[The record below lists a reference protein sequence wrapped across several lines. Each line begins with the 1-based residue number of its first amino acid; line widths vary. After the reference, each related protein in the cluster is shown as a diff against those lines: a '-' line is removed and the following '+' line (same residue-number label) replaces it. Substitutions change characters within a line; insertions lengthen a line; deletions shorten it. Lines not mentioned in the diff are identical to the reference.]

1 MPDGFDKA
9 KLSVTTDLQA
19 FGLMVTAE
27 PYSAVRRPSD
37 VVVAENQVRADTIG
51 KIEQV
56 DAKYELM
63 PRGQYTWHTP
73 NGQAVATGPKV
84 SMSKYE
90 AVSEVYQAQNA
101 IGIAQSARADQ
112 YAPNTFQKAQQLLN
126 EAQRL
131 QDSRADSRSV
141 VQIAR
146 EASQTAEDARAIA
159 ERREHEEKL
168 TSAREEAAL
177 AHQARTKSE
186 AATLRAQAEA
196 DVARQQADAE
206 RAARERAESEAAI
219 ARQRATQA
227 EAVIA
232 ADRAQADVRVLQDQ
246 QKKQETA
253 RRTEF
258 RMRLLEQLNGAIN
271 TRDTPRGLV
280 ATISDAG
287 FNGALLRGS
296 AAEQVTRIAAIV
308 KVYPGLKVEVE
319 GHSDS
324 ASTESLSWKRAEAV
338 RNSLIASGL
347 NATARGL
354 GATRPLTYNGT
365 ANGRLENRRVEI
377 VISGDAMGTLPF
389 WDRTYSLTSR

>member
-1 MPDGFDKA
+1 
-9 KLSVTTDLQA
+9 
-19 FGLMVTAE
+19 
-27 PYSAVRRPSD
+27 
-37 VVVAENQVRADTIG
+37 
-51 KIEQV
+51 
-56 DAKYELM
+56 
-63 PRGQYTWHTP
+63 
-73 NGQAVATGPKV
+73 
-84 SMSKYE
+84 
-90 AVSEVYQAQNA
+90 
-101 IGIAQSARADQ
+101 
-112 YAPNTFQKAQQLLN
+112 
-126 EAQRL
+126 
-131 QDSRADSRSV
+131 V

-159 ERREHEEKL
+159 EQREHEEKL
-168 TSAREEAAL
+168 TSAREETTL
-177 AHQARTKSE
+177 AHQAKTRSE
-186 AATLRAQAEA
+186 AVALRAQAEA

-232 ADRAQADVRVLQDQ
+232 ADRAQANVRILEDQQNQ

-287 FNGALLRGS
+287 FNGVLLRGS
-296 AAEQVTRIAAIV
+296 ASEQLNRIAVIV
-308 KVYPGLKVEVE
+308 KAYPGLKIEVE

-324 ASTESLSWKRAEAV
+324 ASTEALSWKRAETV
-338 RNSLIASGL
+338 RNGLIASGL

-377 VISGDAMGTLPF
+377 VISGDAIGTLPF